1 MASSEERIKKMF
13 EESLGIPPNLDIG
26 AADTGVSSLVL
37 VEFLKKVAESFNIEI
52 PPETAAEFA
61 TLRDLVSY
69 VDSHSG

>member
-1 MASSEERIKKMF
+1 MASSEERIKNMF
-13 EESLGIPPNLDIG
+13 EQNLGIPADLDIS

-37 VEFLKKVAESFNIEI
+37 VDFLKKVAESFNIEI
-52 PPETAAEFA
+52 PAETAAEFA

>member
-13 EESLGIPPNLDIG
+13 EESLGIPADLDVS

-37 VEFLKKVAESFNIEI
+37 VEFLKKVAQSFNIEI
-52 PPETAAEFA
+52 PAETAAEFA

-69 VDSHSG
+69 VDSHAG

>member
-13 EESLGIPPNLDIG
+13 EESLGISADLDVS

-37 VEFLKKVAESFNIEI
+37 VEFLKKVAESFKIEI
-52 PPETAAEFA
+52 SAETAAGFG

-69 VDSHSG
+69 VDAHVG